1 MFLVKTRMRTVLT
14 AASVAVVLAT
24 AGTIAAVGTG
34 SARATN
40 GAAALAD
47 AAALPSNAC
56 TAPAAHA
63 ALAAKV
69 ARDIAAA
76 LSGRQSK
83 FGLRVED
90 RKTGLECRY
99 SEGSRFDSA
108 SVVKV
113 TILAAVMR
121 WRQEAGRDLTATE
134 KSEAILM
141 ITRSDNN
148 AATFFW
154 NELGHTRFQHF
165 LTLATMTETIPGSGG
180 FWGLTQITARDELQQ
195 LRLLTAHNSVL
206 SDHWRGVEL
215 NLMNHVESDQRWGA
229 PSGAPGGLTVYVKNG
244 WLPRATLGWRINS
257 LGAFQGHGRDYMIAM
272 VTDNNPTMSY
282 GVTTIQRVA
291 QVVHRDL
298 NAGLPPAGTPLAAMT
313 IDPALQRPDEVLPAS
328 TASLP

>member
-1 MFLVKTRMRTVLT
+1 M
-14 AASVAVVLAT
+14 AVVLAT
-24 AGTIAAVGTG
+24 AGTIAAIGTG
-34 SARATN
+34 SA
-40 GAAALAD
+40 GAASS
-47 AAALPSNAC
+47 AAALPNNTC

-69 ARDIAAA
+69 TKDIAAA
-76 LSGRQSK
+76 LSGRRSLV
-83 FGLRVED
+83 GIRVED

-121 WRQEAGRDLTATE
+121 WRQEAGKDLTATE
-134 KSEAILM
+134 KSEAVLM

-165 LTLATMTETIPGSGG
+165 LNLASMTETIPGPGG
-180 FWGLTQITARDELQQ
+180 YWGLTRITARDELQQ

-206 SDHWRGVEL
+206 ADHWRGVEL
-215 NLMNHVESDQRWGA
+215 NLMNHVISSQRWGT
-229 PSGAPGGLTVYVKNG
+229 PSGAPSGLTVYVKNG

-272 VTDNNPTMSY
+272 VTDNNPTMQY
-282 GVTTIQRVA
+282 GVDTIQRVA
-291 QVVHRDL
+291 QAVHRDL

-313 IDPALQRPDEVLPAS
+313 IAPALQRPDEVLPAS
-328 TASLP
+328 VAALP